1 MKKDLGLRIQNSGKR
16 NCYSL
21 TSATQVF
28 ACCFLLFALCFGS
41 FARAQDKNEN
51 GNLSDW
57 KFGYKFEQPRFW
69 VSIIEIDLDGKG
81 EGELRFKRGETDEL
95 IDLKL
100 KILPA
105 TVARIRQ
112 LYEKTNFLSS
122 DENYQDKRDHSNLG
136 WVSLYLK
143 AGERERQ
150 ARFNYTQNLEVKE
163 LADIFRA
170 LATQRIHLLDIE
182 NSQQYQ
188 PLDTPKRLEEI
199 ENDLRLERIAEPEQL
214 LPALRDIAKSDF
226 APLIARNQ
234 AKRIIESIEKNK
246 YKSPVKIEK

>member
-1 MKKDLGLRIQNSGKR
+1 MKQDSGFRTQESEKQNSS
-16 NCYSL
+16 SL
-21 TSATQVF
+21 KNAKSLFVVG
-28 ACCFLLFALCFGS
+28 FLLFVLCCPS
-41 FARAQDKNEN
+41 PLSAQDKNETAT
-51 GNLSDW
+51 DW
-57 KFGYKFEQPRFW
+57 QFGYRFEQPRFW
-69 VSIIEIDLDGKG
+69 VSVIEIDLDAKG

-95 IDLKL
+95 VDLKL

-105 TVARIRQ
+105 TLARIRQ
-112 LYEKTNFLSS
+112 LYEKTSFLTSE
-122 DENYQDKRDHSNLG
+122 ENYQDKRDHSNLG
-136 WVSLYLK
+136 WISLSVK
-143 AGERERQ
+143 TAEHQRQ

-163 LADIFRA
+163 VADIFRA

-199 ENDLRLERIAEPEQL
+199 ENDLRLERIAEPAQL

>member
-1 MKKDLGLRIQNSGKR
+1 MNKFSVFSFQSSGKR
-16 NCYSL
+16 IFCSL
-21 TSATQVF
+21 KRAN
-28 ACCFLLFALCFGS
+28 LLLAFCLVLGLAS
-41 FARAQDKNEN
+41 FASAQAEN
-51 GNLSDW
+51 GNSADW
-57 KFGYKFEQPRFW
+57 QFGYKFEQPRFW
-69 VSIIEIDLDGKG
+69 VSLLEIDLDAKG
-81 EGELRFKRGETDEL
+81 EGELRFKRGETDEV

-105 TVARIRQ
+105 TLARIRQ
-112 LYEKTNFLSS
+112 LYEKTNFINT
-122 DENYQDKRDHSNLG
+122 DETYQDKRDHSNLG
-136 WVSLYLK
+136 WISLFVK
-143 AGERERQ
+143 AGGRERR

-170 LATQRIHLLDIE
+170 LATQRIHILDIE

-199 ENDLRLERIAEPEQL
+199 ENDLRLERIAEPAQL
-214 LPALRDIAKSDF
+214 LPALREIAKSDF

-246 YKSPVKIEK
+246 YKTPVKLEKQ

>member
-1 MKKDLGLRIQNSGKR
+1 MNKFSVFSFPSSGKR
-16 NCYSL
+16 NFCSL
-21 TSATQVF
+21 KRANLLLAFCLVLCLAPF
-28 ACCFLLFALCFGS
+28 AS
-41 FARAQDKNEN
+41 AQDGN
-51 GNLSDW
+51 GSVDW
-57 KFGYKFEQPRFW
+57 QFGYKFEQPRFW
-69 VSIIEIDLDGKG
+69 VSLLEIDLDARG
-81 EGELRFKRGETDEL
+81 EGELRFKRGEADEV

-105 TVARIRQ
+105 TLARIRL
-112 LYEKTNFLSS
+112 LYEKTNFINT
-122 DENYQDKRDHSNLG
+122 DETYQDKRDHSNLG
-136 WVSLYLK
+136 WISLFVK
-143 AGERERQ
+143 AGGRERR

-170 LATQRIHLLDIE
+170 LATQRIHILDIE

-199 ENDLRLERIAEPEQL
+199 ENDLRLERIAEPAQL
-214 LPALRDIAKSDF
+214 LPALREIAKSDF

-246 YKSPVKIEK
+246 YKTPVKLEKQ

>member
-1 MKKDLGLRIQNSGKR
+1 MNIVSGLRFQPLAERGFH
-16 NCYSL
+16 SL
-21 TSATQVF
+21 QSAKIK
-28 ACCFLLFALCFGS
+28 LALCLLLLIAGIPVS
-41 FARAQDKNEN
+41 AQDKAD
-51 GNLSDW
+51 GGSGADFKL
-57 KFGYKFEQPRFW
+57 GYKFEQPRFY
-69 VSIIEIDLDGKG
+69 VSAIEIDLDARG
-81 EGELRFKRGETDEL
+81 EGELRFKRGESDEL

-100 KILPA
+100 AILPA
-105 TVARIRQ
+105 TMARIRQ
-112 LYEKTNFLSS
+112 LYEKTNFLNSE
-122 DENYQDKRDHSNLG
+122 ENYQDKRDHSNLG

-143 AGERERQ
+143 SGERERQ
-150 ARFNYTQNLEVKE
+150 ARFNYTQNLDLKEV
-163 LADIFRA
+163 ADIFRA

-199 ENDLRLERIAEPEQL
+199 ENDLRLERIAEPAQL

-246 YKSPVKIEK
+246 YKTPVKLEKQ